1 MKRQSNNWKI
11 KLALFIWNTAP
22 VVVYIA
28 AASCIEEYAF
38 ELAGILG
45 VVDIS
50 STCSF
55 IKIYSYINT
64 YIDTFIYI
72 YIYI

>member
-1 MKRQSNNWKI
+1 MERQSNNWKI
-11 KLALFIWNTAP
+11 KLALFIWNAAP
-22 VVVYIA
+22 VVCIA
-28 AASCIEEYAF
+28 AASWIEEYVF

-50 STCSF
+50 NACSF

-64 YIDTFIYI
+64 YIYR
-72 YIYI
+72 